1 MRRPRTLLA
10 RAGRLGRLPIGWARA
25 GLRDP
30 RPAEAG
36 GPQSPIVPAA
46 SVQGRA
52 LVLVVAIMSFLA
64 CLTVGAVALVDAA
77 ADSWRSDIGREVTI
91 QIRPLDD
98 ADTGAAVDRAVAL
111 AEAMPGVG
119 TVRAVSED
127 ETKRLLEPWL
137 GSGVDLAALP
147 VPRLVTIEIADP
159 AKVDFAR
166 LRADLAR
173 EVKGA
178 SLDDHSAWTE
188 RLSAMASTVVAGGLA
203 VLALVLAAM
212 ALSVVF
218 ATRAVMAANAQVIEV
233 LHFVGA
239 ENAFIA
245 RQFERHFLM
254 VGLRGGAAG
263 GVLACLVFLAL
274 GAARRGAAGSA
285 EAEQAAA
292 LFGAAS
298 VGAGGYLACLAVV
311 ALVAAI
317 TAVTSRLAVH
327 RHLATL
333 T

>member
-1 MRRPRTLLA
+1 MTRPRTLLA
-10 RAGRLGRLPIGWARA
+10 RAGRLGRLPLGWARA

-64 CLTVGAVALVDAA
+64 CLTVGAVALVAAA
-77 ADSWRSDIGREVTI
+77 ADGWRADIGREVTI
-91 QIRPLDD
+91 QIRPIDGV
-98 ADTGAAVDRAVAL
+98 DTGAAVDRAVAL
-111 AEAMPGVG
+111 AEATVGVG
-119 TVRAVSED
+119 TVRAISED
-127 ETKRLLEPWL
+127 ETRRLLEPWL
-137 GSGVDLAALP
+137 GSGVDLTALP
-147 VPRLVTIEIADP
+147 VPRLITIEVADP
-159 AKVDFAR
+159 AAIDLAR
-166 LRADLAR
+166 LGSDLAR
-173 EVKGA
+173 EVQGA

-218 ATRAVMAANAQVIEV
+218 ATRAVMASNAQVIEV

-239 ENAFIA
+239 SNAFIA

-254 VGLRGGAAG
+254 VGLKGGIVG
-263 GVLACLVFLAL
+263 GVLACAVLLVL
-274 GAARRGAAGSA
+274 GAARRGAAGTV

-292 LFGAAS
+292 LFGTAS

-311 ALVAAI
+311 VLVAAL
-317 TAVTSRLAVH
+317 TAMTSRLAVH
-327 RHLATL
+327 RHLAAL